1 MPEDS
6 PSQNEADEKAR
17 TAVANSFIELE
28 TALNADP
35 KFNELAEMALE
46 TVFDAAER
54 FNVPPVL
61 VVQCLFNKAAR
72 AACEAKT
79 GQPPA

>member
-1 MPEDS
+1 MPGDIT
-6 PSQNEADEKAR
+6 DERAQA
-17 TAVANSFIELE
+17 AVAESFLGIE

-35 KFNELAEMALE
+35 KFNELAEMTLE

-61 VVQCLFNKAAR
+61 VVQCLFNR
-72 AACEAKT
+72 AAKATRDVKP
-79 GQPPA
+79 G

>member
-17 TAVANSFIELE
+17 AAVASSFLEIE

-35 KFNELAEMALE
+35 KFNELVEMTLE

-79 GQPPA
+79 GQPSV